1 MRVVHYYSAPWCTP
15 CMRLKPLAKKL
26 ADEYGATLKVIDI
39 EATPDIVPAGIT
51 GVPTIEV
58 FRGVKKVAQLSPDMV
73 NAQNMRKAF
82 TS

>member
-1 MRVVHYYSAPWCTP
+1 
-15 CMRLKPLAKKL
+15 MRLKPLAKKL

-39 EATPDIVPAGIT
+39 EATPD
-51 GVPTIEV
+51 
-58 FRGVKKVAQLSPDMV
+58 MV